1 MNPLPAVL
9 GLLAPGARYGYQLKA
24 QIDRELAPFW
34 RLDYAQLY
42 RTLARAAQSGAAR
55 VREERSANG
64 PVRKRYTLSAAGA
77 RAFEAW
83 LHAPSTAAEEIL
95 VKLHL
100 AYGAGKLTAA
110 LRTRLREA
118 LAAEGSARR
127 EAHERASA
135 GGAAGP
141 AVLAEA
147 AWRRAEAAAA
157 ALEACAPAGRR
168 RNDAAA
174 APIVGS
180 DDPLLARL
188 SEAAGLVL
196 ETRGSYG
203 GLWALS
209 RGDTDVAAVHLR
221 DPDTH
226 EYNAPFI
233 RRLLP
238 EDDVLLINL
247 AWRDTGLLLPPG
259 NPRRIRRLADLAR
272 PGVRLINRQ
281 PAAGTRLLLLLE
293 LRAAGIDA
301 HALRGWDDELP
312 SHAAVADAVRSGAAD
327 VGPGL
332 RAVAEARGL
341 EFLPLARE
349 RYDLAVRRRF
359 FDSVAAEPLH
369 RALGARALRR
379 AATGLAGYDLGDS
392 GRVLA
397 RVR

>member
-9 GLLAPGARYGYQLKA
+9 GLLAPGARYGYELKA

-42 RTLARAAQSGAAR
+42 RTLARAAAAGAAR
-55 VREERSANG
+55 VREERSARG
-64 PVRKRYTLSAAGA
+64 PARKRYALTSAGR
-77 RAFEAW
+77 RAFESW
-83 LHAPSTAAEEIL
+83 LHAPSPAADEIL
-95 VKLHL
+95 VKAYL
-100 AYGAGKLTAA
+100 ARGAGKLDRELGA
-110 LRTRLREA
+110 RLDEA
-118 LAAEGSARR
+118 LAAERAAR
-127 EAHERASA
+127 
-135 GGAAGP
+135 
-141 AVLAEA
+141 
-147 AWRRAEAAAA
+147 RRAEAAAA
-157 ALEACAPAGRR
+157 ALAVRAPASGP
-168 RNDAAA
+168 
-174 APIVGS
+174 PIVGS

-188 SEAAGLVL
+188 SEAAGLAL

-221 DPDTH
+221 DPDTR

-238 EDDVLLINL
+238 EDDVLLVNL
-247 AWRDTGLLLPPG
+247 AWRETGLLLAPG
-259 NPRRIRRLADLAR
+259 NPRRIRRLTDLCR
-272 PGVRLINRQ
+272 PGVRLVNRQ

-301 HALRGWDDELP
+301 HALAGWDDVLP
-312 SHAAVADAVRSGAAD
+312 THAAVAEAVRGGAAD

-332 RAVAEARGL
+332 RAVADANGL
-341 EFLPLARE
+341 AFLPLARE

-359 FDSVAAEPLH
+359 FDSAAAEPLR
-369 RALGARALRR
+369 RALAARALRR
-379 AATGLAGYDLGDS
+379 AAAGLGGYDLGDS
-392 GRVLA
+392 GRVIE